1 MTKSQSIVALVVH
14 LYSSNLTV
22 VLFQLDSEA
31 FSILR
36 VEDHNYDEVDNLT
49 LDNNLLEYLPEK
61 LLEMKLGLSFS
72 AKHNKL
78 TSVSN
83 NVVKSDE

>member
-1 MTKSQSIVALVVH
+1 MA
-14 LYSSNLTV
+14 SSLSF
-22 VLFQLDSEA
+22 LFFQLDSEA

-36 VEDHNYDEVDNLT
+36 VSDHNYDEVDNLT
-49 LDNNLLEYLPEK
+49 LDSNQLETLPEK

-78 TSVSN
+78 TSVSRLKKMDYAHGRA
-83 NVVKSDE
+83 V